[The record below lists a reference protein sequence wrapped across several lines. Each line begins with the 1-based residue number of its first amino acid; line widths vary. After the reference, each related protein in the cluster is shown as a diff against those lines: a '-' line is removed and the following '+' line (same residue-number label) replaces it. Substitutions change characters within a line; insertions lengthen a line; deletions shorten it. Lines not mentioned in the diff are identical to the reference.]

1 MERHGTRLDFSL
13 LHINLVTTE
22 HDGDVFTHALEVAV
36 PVGHV
41 LVRDAGRHVK
51 HDDTALALDVV
62 AVTQATE
69 LLLTSGVPNVEYDR
83 TKVCV
88 ELEWVHFHTQRGD
101 VLFFKLT
108 RQVALHKSGLTS
120 TTIAN
125 KDQLKVG
132 DVLGVRH
139 DLGVG
144 RKKTHGAPATRK
156 KHQRP
161 AAGSHVTAKAAE
173 CFATH
178 EAQGRQS

>member
-1 MERHGTRLDFSL
+1 M
-13 LHINLVTTE
+13 
-22 HDGDVFTHALEVAV
+22 

-51 HDDTALALDVV
+51 HDDTALSLDVV
-62 AVTQATE
+62 AVTQTTE
-69 LLLTSGVPNVEYDR
+69 LLLTSGVPNVKYDR
-83 TKVCV
+83 AKVCV
-88 ELEWVHFHTQRGD
+88 ELERVHFHTQRGD
-101 VLFFKLT
+101 VLFLKLT
-108 RQVALHKSGLTS
+108 CQVALHKGGLTS

-139 DLGVG
+139 DLDVG
-144 RKKTHGAPATRK
+144 REKNHGAPATRK

-161 AAGSHVTAKAAE
+161 AAGPHVTTKAAE